1 MLGLYELWRR
11 WFVRLWNRKKH
22 RVMEYRYEYKDAVDN
37 RERYVYP
44 KKECECDCLG
54 VDKLEYNGELPDV
67 HLDNKEDEFKTVTTG
82 GLTPEQVKEFKDKV
96 RKLEMGYTSIHF
108 NTFGKGFHSDPNIM
122 GSTTMCEEY
131 MRRGNKRYFRGHNVK
146 VIVTVEE

>member
-1 MLGLYELWRR
+1 METIEFFANFKMDTLYWIAGVVTMLGLYELWRR
-11 WFVRLWNRKKH
+11 WFVRLWNRRKH
-22 RVMEYRYEYKDAVDN
+22 RVMEYRYEYRDSVDN

-67 HLDNKEDEFKTVTTG
+67 HLDNKED
-82 GLTPEQVKEFKDKV
+82 
-96 RKLEMGYTSIHF
+96 
-108 NTFGKGFHSDPNIM
+108 DPNIVPNQFDDYVFFEM
-122 GSTTMCEEY
+122 IGKKKIHYY
-131 MRRGNKRYFRGHNVK
+131 MKRGNKEYFRGNNVK